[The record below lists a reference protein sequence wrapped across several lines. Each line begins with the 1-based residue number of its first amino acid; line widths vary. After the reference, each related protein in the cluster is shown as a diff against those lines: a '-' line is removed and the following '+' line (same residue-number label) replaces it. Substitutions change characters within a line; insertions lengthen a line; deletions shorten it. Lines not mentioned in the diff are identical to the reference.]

1 MTDGDKKILTKIEKE
16 CSLSYSIHLIT
27 TSSSEY
33 WLLVKCF
40 GASFDSEKR
49 WENIDWKCIK
59 LKIDYMGLLYS
70 KSMTGNRFKMECRVL
85 RYSKAVEL
93 GNGIGED
100 LQVNKNEWWKSNQII
115 KILNIK
121 WICKR
126 IKI

>member
-1 MTDGDKKILTKIEKE
+1 MTDGDKKILTKIEKG

-33 WLLVKCF
+33 WLLVKSF

-100 LQVNKNEWWKSNQII
+100 LQVRHSNTS
-115 KILNIK
+115 
-121 WICKR
+121 
-126 IKI
+126 